1 MTVLTS
7 THQHPG
13 ELSLLS
19 DQDYLDYWRGLEDE
33 LTERYYARGLTP
45 PGGAPLPS
53 SLTALTP
60 PF

>member
-1 MTVLTS
+1 MTVLTI

-19 DQDYLDYWRGLEDE
+19 DQDYLAYWRGLEDE
-33 LTERYYARGLTP
+33 LTERYHARGLTS
-45 PGGAPLPS
+45 PGMTPLPS
-53 SLTALTP
+53 SLTALAP